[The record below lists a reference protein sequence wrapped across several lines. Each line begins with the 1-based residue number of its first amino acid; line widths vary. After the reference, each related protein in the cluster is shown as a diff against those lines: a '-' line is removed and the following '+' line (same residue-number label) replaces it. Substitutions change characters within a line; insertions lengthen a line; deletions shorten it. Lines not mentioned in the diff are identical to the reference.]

1 MSKESNEIMQLEIL
15 VNILKELKRK
25 IVVGNDAVD

>member
-25 IVVGNDAVD
+25 IVVGNDEVD